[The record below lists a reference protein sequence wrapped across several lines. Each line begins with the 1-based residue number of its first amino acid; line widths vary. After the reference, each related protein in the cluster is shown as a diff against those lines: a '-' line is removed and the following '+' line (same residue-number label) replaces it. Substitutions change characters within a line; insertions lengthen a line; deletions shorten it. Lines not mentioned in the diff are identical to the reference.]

1 MTYNVDNF
9 SRVSAG
15 GNTGGV
21 TVDSVIYNAP
31 AMFSYRSA
39 GDASATISADDYF
52 ADAVYSLAVSDLIF
66 CQGSDTFQVLSV
78 ATIDREAGTITTSS
92 TGIATSV
99 GTSNIVADAV
109 TNAKIADDAVSLEN
123 LDSGIAPSHIVVY
136 AGQPTTAGGAAAEA
150 ITVTGAA
157 ATDLA
162 FVEMVDNGTN
172 NTTIVSAVVTLNT
185 LTVTFSANPG
195 ADAVINYQLLR
206 AAS

>member
-39 GDASATISADDYF
+39 GDASATISAANYF

-136 AGQPTTAGGAAAEA
+136 AGQPTTGGGAAAEA

>member
-21 TVDSVIYNAP
+21 TVDAVIYNAP

-39 GDASATISADDYF
+39 GDNSATIAGADYF
-52 ADAVYSLAVSDLIF
+52 ADAVYDLAVSDLIF

-92 TGIATSV
+92 TGIASSV
-99 GTSNIVADAV
+99 GTSNIVADAI

-123 LDSGIAPSHIVVY
+123 LDSGITPSHIVVY
-136 AGQPTTAGGAAAEA
+136 AGKESDGGGSATIA
-150 ITVTGAA
+150 ITQAGVL
-157 ATDLA
+157 ATDLVMA
-162 FVEMVDNGTN
+162 QLEASTNAVEVQKVTPTTDTVTVLLSGDPGAS
-172 NTTIVSAVVTLNT
+172 TIVTWQV
-185 LTVTFSANPG
+185 
-195 ADAVINYQLLR
+195 LR